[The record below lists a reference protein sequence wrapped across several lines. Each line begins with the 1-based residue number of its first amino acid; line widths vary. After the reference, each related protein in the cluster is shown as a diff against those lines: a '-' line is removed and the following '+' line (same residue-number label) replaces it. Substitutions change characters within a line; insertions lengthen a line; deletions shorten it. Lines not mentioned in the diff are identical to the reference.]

1 MNNGEGGTFAYGE
14 TKDERRRT
22 MDEGRKKAI
31 DFVVPMVF
39 PADPQWQ
46 QEYARY
52 RGSATSAQKNV
63 RWRSWGTERLMVECV
78 MRFMPWVRHIHL
90 LLSGESQE
98 QPWMVELKMKSEK
111 LKIHFHQEFIPA
123 KYLPCFTSPTIEM
136 FLHRIPGL
144 AEHFIY
150 ANDDMFPLSPL
161 EREDF
166 FREPCS
172 ETAMNGGEPQS
183 ETLRNGG
190 KGGLLPCQQWR
201 EEPFPVK
208 PNVFQRKCIEQLNM
222 VGGYYGKHFR
232 RTWLKSGHS
241 FMPLLKSSCVEVHQ
255 RHWAEIVK
263 YLSPLKRTEHSYN
276 HYIYALYQH
285 FEGKEVDYAPREQ
298 YVERK
303 TPTGTIA
310 EIIRDKNAGIVCF
323 NDNELIDDWA
333 RRAEIVRE
341 EIEKRLLQSERAA
354 AEPILTEKRK
364 TKDGRDGQPGTAEES
379 ILITKTITKDGNDND
394 NEKRR
399 TRMDVLIIHYNTPE
413 LTVAAV
419 RSLWKNTPHAK
430 VTIFDNSD
438 KRPFCFDGLDGVNG
452 SDGMIEI
459 IDNTRGQCVDL
470 DAWLQTFP
478 KKDPTNDNRYASAR
492 HCKSVDWC
500 MKMFPDG
507 FLLMDSDVL
516 VRQDVTPLFDERFAW
531 VGQKKSHR
539 SKYGVKIRRV
549 LPFLCY
555 INTRMC
561 AEYGIDYCNPEKMYG
576 LSMRQPDTSYDTGC
590 WFYEAVSNANLPVH
604 EVSIDD
610 YILHLGHGS
619 WQEVGADAWL
629 HQHRALWKEQKDNV
643 RIYVCTH
650 TDFKQVVHNKAYE
663 VVDARQ
669 YNGDMCENGLH
680 GSFYSE
686 LITYKHIA
694 ARNDLPEYVGFCG
707 YRKYFSFMDNIPD
720 MDEVFRNYDAVAAT
734 PMVVKPDVRGQY
746 AHCHNVKDLDIAIDI
761 VRKDYPNLFSAF
773 MDALSQPLLYACNM
787 FIVKRVDFLWMIK
800 VVFDILDQYIAV
812 VGTGIEDRI
821 RAYPEDYHLGRPKT
835 GTVGYQ
841 YRIGGFLGERIVNAL
856 LRYRFERIK
865 HYDKVVTQKSL
876 PQNGL

>member
-1 MNNGEGGTFAYGE
+1 MNEGQ
-14 TKDERRRT
+14 RR
-22 MDEGRKKAI
+22 AI
-31 DFVVPMVF
+31 DLVVPMVF
-39 PADPQWQ
+39 PNDPQWQ

-52 RGSATSAQKNV
+52 HGNASSTQKNV

-111 LKIHFHQEFIPA
+111 LKIHFHREFIPM

-172 ETAMNGGEPQS
+172 ETA
-183 ETLRNGG
+183 RNGG
-190 KGGLLPCQQWR
+190 DGECSGKTAACREVERNGGLLPCQHWK
-201 EEPFPVK
+201 EEAFPLK
-208 PNVFQRKCIEQLNM
+208 PNLFQRKCMNQQNM
-222 VGGYYGKHFR
+222 VGLYFGKHFR
-232 RTWLKSGHS
+232 RTWLRNGHS
-241 FMPLLKSSCVEVHQ
+241 FAPLLRSSCLEVWR
-255 RHWAEIVK
+255 RHEQEIIR
-263 YLSPLKRTEHSYN
+263 YLSPQKRTDHSYN
-276 HYIYALYQH
+276 HYIYLLYQH
-285 FEGKEVDYAPREQ
+285 FAGKELDYSPREQ
-298 YVERK
+298 YVGRK

-310 EIIRDKNAGIVCF
+310 EIIRDKNAGIVCL
-323 NDNELIDDWA
+323 NDNELIEDWKE
-333 RRAEIVRE
+333 RASVVRE
-341 EIEKRLLQSERAA
+341 ALAA
-354 AEPILTEKRK
+354 KLRGTVAEGEGGASAYGE
-364 TKDGRDGQPGTAEES
+364 TKDENE
-379 ILITKTITKDGNDND
+379 ND

-399 TRMDVLIIHYNTPE
+399 ARMDVLIIHYNTPE
-413 LTVAAV
+413 LTAAAV
-419 RSLWKNTPHAK
+419 RSLWKNTPHAN

-452 SDGMIEI
+452 SDGMIKI

-604 EVSIDD
+604 EVSIED

-619 WQEVGADAWL
+619 WREVGADAWL
-629 HQHRALWKEQKDNV
+629 HQHRALWKEQKDNM

-669 YNGDMCENGLH
+669 NNGDMCENGLH

-707 YRKYFSFMDNIPD
+707 YRKYFSFMDDIPD

-746 AHCHNVKDLDIAIDI
+746 AHCHNVKDLDIVTDI
-761 VRKDYPNLFSAF
+761 VRKDYPNFFPAF

-787 FIVKRVDFLWMIK
+787 FIVKRADFLWMIK

-865 HYDKVVTQKSL
+865 HYDKVITQKSL